1 MINKQPTID
10 DIYNFDAYISTPG
23 VREGLMQRA
32 TLEDAEFTVEDT
44 DAGQAMYFNAPH
56 GEQLFVGMKDQTGA
70 MGTMPGDI
78 QLAEVGANRLPES
91 AYSGQTLDTF
101 TAPNYDKL
109 KKGQFR
115 QDTPEMREQSANAPI
130 AALRGWLAGTAGLP
144 GDIEQVL
151 RLLVKYVQPDSYIGK
166 NLQPES
172 FLPTSEFYKEYLPF
186 ESSRKGPVGSFATEA
201 GSMLG
206 GLGTEAIAKGIV
218 KTSKALAPK
227 AGEMAANIMERG
239 GVPIRGLNI
248 IEPGLNVMPGNKLGL
263 EPDLRVKIVAPDLEM
278 PDKPLLVL
286 STDAKNVNR
295 QIENLDV
302 IFQKFPD
309 PTLTEDSWTKLLGYS
324 FKSDE
329 VPIPPYAAIKALE
342 SPENLARPLRNLTQG
357 QIDDAS
363 AGFKNAAQF
372 KDLYTAG
379 KADVVTTGKLF
390 LWSFLSRG
398 VSPYVQEGLFMDAIG
413 GIEPFLKKAASG
425 KFDATDLNE
434 YLAWA
439 STIAG
444 KGSGQPGS
452 GATHNLNAFGKN
464 FLTKLAIPDE
474 NGLTGL
480 QKVHEMMA
488 NPNMTGPQIRREFAK
503 IGTGVGIDN
512 KVVSFT
518 LLVSGRDDVLV
529 IDRVQLRNLWDDG
542 QFSGKNLWDGRSE
555 KRMVKKKDGTQVEES
570 AQIAGTALSDITYG
584 VKGLLV
590 YETLER
596 AMAQKLKEAYKLV
609 GREGDASLG
618 RYHWETWVAGSQQE
632 ASHGTIDAIM
642 REAAGVKQPFKGVT
656 AKQGEYGMYDYGAKY
671 GVDEG
676 GPYFIYDNSKGEQYR
691 FTVPEFRDM
700 LGLMKDTKTGIVPK
714 NFRVSASGNSPWF
727 TRPEVNRSKLDDLI
741 TARGTPVG
749 NETAGKQPVSA
760 DGQSTAA
767 NGSGPGANGGG
778 STSVKRGRRALLK
791 GAE

>member
-1 MINKQPTID
+1 M
-10 DIYNFDAYISTPG
+10 A
-23 VREGLMQRA
+23 
-32 TLEDAEFTVEDT
+32 
-44 DAGQAMYFNAPH
+44 FNAIENKYLSALTAVQFPT
-56 GEQLFVGMKDQTGA
+56 EPMEPDTVAQTDRPMAPGQR
-70 MGTMPGDI
+70 PGDI
-78 QLAEVGANRLPES
+78 LVAEVGSRGLPES
-91 AYSGQTLDTF
+91 AYSGRSPDTMKAYDPTVRERLASFLQAGFEGMGVDRYKARQNAQTLLGGPSSNLPLNLGFADVVPFLGTGLQTQEAVRMGEDAITSAQQGNYG
-101 TAPNYDKL
+101 TAAMQTGGAVLGLIP
-109 KKGQFR
+109 GV
-115 QDTPEMREQSANAPI
+115 
-130 AALRGWLAGTAGLP
+130 AGT
-144 GDIEQVL
+144 
-151 RLLVKYVQPDSYIGK
+151 VKAAKPLIPKAAEMTIDALEKSGM
-166 NLQPES
+166 PA
-172 FLPTSEFYKEYLPF
+172 
-186 ESSRKGPVGSFATEA
+186 R
-201 GSMLG
+201 
-206 GLGTEAIAKGIV
+206 GLG
-218 KTSKALAPK
+218 
-227 AGEMAANIMERG
+227 
-239 GVPIRGLNI
+239 I
-248 IEPGLNVMPGNKLGL
+248 IEPGLNVSAGNKLGL
-263 EPDLRVKIVAPDLEM
+263 EQNLRVKVTASDIEM
-278 PDKPLLVL
+278 PDKPLLL
-286 STDAKNVNR
+286 LATDAKNVNR

-309 PTLTEDSWTKLLGYS
+309 PVLTEDSWTKLLAYS

-342 SPENLARPLRNLTQG
+342 SPENLALPLRKLTQG

-372 KDLYTAG
+372 KNLYTSG
-379 KADVVTTGKLF
+379 QADVVTTGKLF

-398 VSPYVQEGLFMDAIG
+398 VSPYVQEGLFMDAIS
-413 GIEPFLKKAASG
+413 GIEPFLQKAASG
-425 KFDATDLNE
+425 KFDAADLTE

-452 GATHNLNAFGKN
+452 GAAHNLNAFGKN
-464 FLTKLAIPDE
+464 FLTKLAATDE

-488 NPNMTGPQIRREFAK
+488 NPNMTGPQIRREFLK

-555 KRMVKKKDGTQVEES
+555 KRMVNKKDGTQVEES

-590 YETLER
+590 YETIER
-596 AMAQKLKEAYKLV
+596 AMAQQLKQAYKLV
-609 GREGDASLG
+609 GRETDASLG

-642 REAAGVKQPFKGVT
+642 REAAGVKEPFKGVT

-671 GVDEG
+671 GVDQS
-676 GPYFIYDNSKGEQYR
+676 GPYFIYDNSKGDPYR
-691 FTVPEFRDM
+691 FTVPEFRDI
-700 LGLMKDTKTGIVPK
+700 LGVMKDAKNGIVPK
-714 NFRVSASGNSPWF
+714 NFRVSASGNAPWF
-727 TRPEVNRSKLDDLI
+727 TRPEVDRSKLDELI
-741 TARGTPVG
+741 ASRGTPVG
-749 NETAGKQPVSA
+749 NETAGKQSIQT

-767 NGSGPGANGGG
+767 NGSGTGANGGD
-778 STSVKRGRRALLK
+778 STTVKRGRQARTS
-791 GAE
+791 GAK